1 MKLILF
7 DIDGTLMQTH
17 GVGRRSV
24 AFALQTV
31 LGRDVDTTPV
41 SFSGKTDPQIFS
53 EILEHEQEENAD
65 TLLPVLLRVY
75 ETEMHRAMPT
85 ADITVLPGAR
95 ELVAQL
101 SSDPRAHLALL
112 TGNIEPMAFLK
123 VEAAGLAEHFEWGAF
138 ASDHPERNCLPAL
151 AMEQFKA
158 RTGISVDGADVC
170 IIGDTPYDTRCAQT
184 VGAYTLAVTTGNYDA
199 DELHADNPDHVL
211 ASLKDAWP
219 ILDEWLDLEV
229 SSVRAAA

>member
-24 AFALQTV
+24 AFALYTV
-31 LGRDVDTTPV
+31 LGRDVDTSPV

-53 EILEHEQEENAD
+53 EILAHEGEENAEM
-65 TLLPVLLRVY
+65 LLPVLLRVY
-75 ETEMHRAMPT
+75 EAEMHRALPT
-85 ADITVLPGAR
+85 ADVTVLPGAR
-95 ELVAQL
+95 ELVERL
-101 SSDPRAHLALL
+101 GNDPRVHLALL

-123 VEAAGLAEHFEWGAF
+123 IEAAGLGDHFEWGAF
-138 ASDHPERNCLPAL
+138 ASDHPERNRLPAI

-158 RTGISVDGADVC
+158 RTGASIDGANVC

-184 VGAYTLAVTTGNYDA
+184 VGAFTITVATGNYDA
-199 DELHADNPDHVL
+199 EELKKDNPDHVL
-211 ASLKDAWP
+211 PSLKDAWA
-219 ILDEWLDLEV
+219 ILDEWLSRNV
-229 SSVRAAA
+229 ASVRTAA